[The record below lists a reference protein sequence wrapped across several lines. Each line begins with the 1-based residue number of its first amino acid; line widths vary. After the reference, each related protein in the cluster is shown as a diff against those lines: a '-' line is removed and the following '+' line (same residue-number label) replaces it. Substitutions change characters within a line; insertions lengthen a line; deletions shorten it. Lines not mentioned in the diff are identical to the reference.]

1 MGGCWPWSRFIHIF
15 VLISQ
20 EILDYW
26 LRLMPVLVIL
36 TRYYGDESNSEWGQ
50 GQRGGSSDQNF
61 APDPEYIWIYEYLTR
76 LHLYVFV
83 LSYKFMKQINTGQNW
98 SRWELTSENSDS
110 RLWDNS
116 FWRSRFFVIV
126 CCYVCDDCSCQ
137 YETLQKALLSQTYWL
152 LSPNQH
158 F

>member
-15 VLISQ
+15 VLISK

-98 SRWELTSENSDS
+98 SRWELTSENFDT
-110 RLWDNS
+110 RLWYNS

-126 CCYVCDDCSCQ
+126 CCCVCDDCSCQ
-137 YETLQKALLSQTYWL
+137 YETLPKAVLSQTYWL
-152 LSPNQH
+152 LSPNQQ